1 MNKVRVL
8 IRKDKPAI
16 KSVISETGRASIW
29 LYAAA
34 LTAAEIITAYSS
46 PIYGIICHVVLLLVL
61 LVHASMSYKQD
72 IYTLYAAL
80 SLAPLV
86 RISSLSMP
94 LVSVPPIYWYLIIS
108 LPLFTAA
115 FYVMR
120 LAGYKRRE
128 VGLAAGSLP
137 LQFLVAFLGVPLG
150 LIEYLILKPQPLV
163 SELTLQYAW
172 FPALILLFSTG
183 FMEEFIFRGI
193 MLRAA
198 SATMGWWYGV
208 FYISLI
214 FAALH
219 ITHRSPADLIFVFA
233 AALLFSI
240 AVGFFRSILG
250 VSLAHGITNIGLYIV
265 WPFILK

>member
-1 MNKVRVL
+1 MQKETP
-8 IRKDKPAI
+8 DI
-16 KSVISETGRASIW
+16 KNAVSKTGHAMIW
-29 LYAAA
+29 FYAAA

-46 PIYGIICHVVLLLVL
+46 PIYGILCHVILLLAL
-61 LVHASMSYKQD
+61 LAHASMSYKQD
-72 IYTLYAAL
+72 IHTVYAVL

-94 LVSVPPIYWYLIIS
+94 LVSVPPMYWYLIIS

-115 FYVMR
+115 FYIMK
-120 LAGYKRRE
+120 LAGYKPRK
-128 VGLAAGSLP
+128 VGLVAGNLP
-137 LQFLVAFLGVPLG
+137 LQLLVAFLGMPLG

-163 SELTLQYAW
+163 PALTLQYAW
-172 FPALILLFSTG
+172 LPALILLFSTG
-183 FMEEFIFRGI
+183 FLEEFIFRGI

-198 SATMGWWYGV
+198 AETLGTWYGI
-208 FYISLI
+208 FYVSLI

-233 AALLFSI
+233 VSLLFSI
-240 AVGFFRSILG
+240 TVGFFRSILG
-250 VSLAHGITNIGLYIV
+250 VSLAHGITNIGLYIL